1 MPYPSRTVVVF
12 ILGLPLLWALV
23 GSTTAPQASRLI
35 VENQTYSSLQISMVD
50 GDGRE
55 TRLGQAPPEFAN
67 TLLIAEPLPDAP
79 VRFLARLVG
88 ENQVLYRS
96 EPVRVAKDH
105 RVRWKLPDNTIGR

>member
-1 MPYPSRTVVVF
+1 MMHPSRTAAVF
-12 ILGLPLLWALV
+12 ILGLTVLLALV
-23 GSTTAPQASRLI
+23 GSAAASQASRLI
-35 VENQTYSSLQISMVD
+35 VENQTYSSLQISMID

-88 ENQVLYRS
+88 ENDVLYRS
-96 EPVRVAKDH
+96 EPVQIAKDH